1 MASPVTTPPGPS
13 STAPAGARPLP
24 RRRAARSSG
33 GRAWPVFVLPFAV
46 PFVLF
51 YLAPIG
57 YAITQSLLR
66 TERSGGIFG
75 ESRTVFAGL
84 DQYAAVFADPAFLTG
99 IGRMLLF
106 GIVQVPVMLALALVL
121 ALLLDSAVARLKRV
135 LRIVYFLPY
144 AIPGVIAALMWAFL
158 YSPQLS
164 PIVNLLDAIGP
175 RPDFLGADTI
185 LWSIANVVTWTY
197 TGYNMLIIF
206 AALQAIPGELSEAA
220 RVDGAG
226 NVRTAWSIKIPIV
239 RPALVLTGVFSII
252 GTLQLFTEPIVFRTI
267 STNVTSGYTP
277 NLLAFNIASANNY
290 PLAAATSVVLAVGT
304 FILSFGFFRLAQKR
318 GWS

>member
-1 MASPVTTPPGPS
+1 MATPVTTPTGPA
-13 STAPAGARPLP
+13 TPAPSGASRPSRP
-24 RRRAARSSG
+24 ARRSSG
-33 GRAWPVFVLPFAV
+33 SRAWLFFVLPFAV

-51 YLAPIG
+51 YLVPIG
-57 YAITQSLLR
+57 YAITQSLLK

-84 DQYAAVFADPAFLTG
+84 EQYAAAFSEPAFLEG

-106 GIVQVPVMLALALVL
+106 GIVQVPVMLAIALAL
-121 ALLLDSAVARLKRV
+121 ALLLDSTVVRLKRV
-135 LRIVYFLPY
+135 FRIVYFLPY

-164 PIVNLLDAIGP
+164 PIVNLLDSFGP
-175 RPDFLGADTI
+175 RPDFLGGGTI

-226 NVRTAWSIKIPIV
+226 GIRTAWSIKVPIV

-252 GTLQLFTEPIVFRTI
+252 GTLQLFTEPVVFRTI

-277 NLLAFNIASANNY
+277 NLLAFNIASSQNY

-304 FILSFGFFRLAQKR
+304 FILSFGFFRIAQKR

>member
-1 MASPVTTPPGPS
+1 MATPVTTPTGPA
-13 STAPAGARPLP
+13 TPAPSGASRTSRPA
-24 RRRAARSSG
+24 RRRSG
-33 GRAWPVFVLPFAV
+33 SRAWLFFVLPFAV

-51 YLAPIG
+51 YLVPIG
-57 YAITQSLLR
+57 YAITQSLLK
-66 TERSGGIFG
+66 TERSGGIFS

-84 DQYAAVFADPAFLTG
+84 EQYAAAFSEPAFLEG

-106 GIVQVPVMLALALVL
+106 GVVQVPIMLALALVL
-121 ALLLDSAVARLKRV
+121 ALLLDSAVVRLKRFF
-135 LRIVYFLPY
+135 RIVYFLPY

-164 PIVNLLDAIGP
+164 PIVNLLDAFGP
-175 RPDFLGADTI
+175 RPDFLGGGTI

-226 NVRTAWSIKIPIV
+226 GIRTAWSIKIPIV

-252 GTLQLFTEPIVFRTI
+252 GTLQLFTEPVVLRTI

-277 NLLAFNIASANNY
+277 NLLAFNIASSQNY

-304 FILSFGFFRLAQKR
+304 FILSFGFFRIAQKR

>member
-1 MASPVTTPPGPS
+1 VATPVTTPTGPA
-13 STAPAGARPLP
+13 TPAPSGASRPSRP
-24 RRRAARSSG
+24 ARRSSG
-33 GRAWPVFVLPFAV
+33 SRAWLFFVLPFAV

-51 YLAPIG
+51 YLVPIG
-57 YAITQSLLR
+57 YAIWQSLLK

-84 DQYAAVFADPAFLTG
+84 EQYAAAFSEPAFLEG

-106 GIVQVPVMLALALVL
+106 GIVQVPVMLAIALAL
-121 ALLLDSAVARLKRV
+121 ALLLDSTVVRLKRV
-135 LRIVYFLPY
+135 FRIVYFLPY

-164 PIVNLLDAIGP
+164 PIVNLLDSFGP
-175 RPDFLGADTI
+175 RPDFLGGGTI

-226 NVRTAWSIKIPIV
+226 GIRTAWSIKVPIV

-252 GTLQLFTEPIVFRTI
+252 GTLQLFTEPVVFRTI

-277 NLLAFNIASANNY
+277 NLLAFNIASSQNY

-304 FILSFGFFRLAQKR
+304 FILSFGFFRIAQKR

>member
-1 MASPVTTPPGPS
+1 MAIPVVTPAGPRSAASPGGPPPPPVG
-13 STAPAGARPLP
+13 
-24 RRRAARSSG
+24 RRAG
-33 GRAWPVFVLPFAV
+33 NRAWLFFVLPFAV

-57 YAITQSLLR
+57 YAIVASLTA

-75 ESRTVFAGL
+75 ESRTVFAGFS
-84 DQYAAVFADPAFLTG
+84 QYVAVFSDPAFVSG

-106 GIVQVPVMLALALVL
+106 GVVQVPIMLILALVL
-121 ALLLDSAVARLKRV
+121 ALLLDSTVSRAKKFFRLAF
-135 LRIVYFLPY
+135 FLPY

-175 RPDFLGADTI
+175 RPDFLGQGAI

-206 AALQAIPGELSEAA
+206 AALQSIPTDLEKAA
-220 RVDGAG
+220 RTDGAG
-226 NVRTAWSIKIPIV
+226 SWRVAWSIKIPLV
-239 RPALVLTGVFSII
+239 RPALILTGVFSII
-252 GTLQLFTEPIVFRTI
+252 GTLQLFTEPIVLRTI

-277 NLLAFNIASANNY
+277 NLLAFSIASGNNY
-290 PLAAATSVVLAVGT
+290 ALAAATSVVLAIGT
-304 FILSFGFFRLAQKR
+304 FVLSFGFFRFAQKR